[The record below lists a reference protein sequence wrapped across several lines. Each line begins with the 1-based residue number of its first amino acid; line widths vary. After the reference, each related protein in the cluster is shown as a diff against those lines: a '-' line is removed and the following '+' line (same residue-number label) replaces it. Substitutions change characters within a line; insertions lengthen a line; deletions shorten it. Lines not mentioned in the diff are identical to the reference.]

1 MTTNTEDAI
10 AVVVVDDSKEF
21 LTAACAWLEGQQALR
36 LVGSAT
42 DGLEAL
48 ETVARV
54 GPDLVLI
61 DAFMPVMGGL
71 AATRAIKSRSGAPQV
86 ILLSVHDG
94 GDMEREARSAG
105 ADAFV
110 SKSQFSERL
119 PGVIRDLFA
128 APRPA
133 KLMGTEDW

>member
-1 MTTNTEDAI
+1 MTTKTEDAI
-10 AVVVVDDSKEF
+10 AVVVVDDSVEF
-21 LTAACAWLEGQQALR
+21 MRAACAWLEGQHALR
-36 LVGSAT
+36 LVGRAT
-42 DGLEAL
+42 DGLEAI

-71 AATRAIKSRSGAPQV
+71 AATRAIKSRSDAPQV
-86 ILLSVHDG
+86 VLLSVHDG
-94 GDMEREARSAG
+94 HDMEREARAAG

-110 SKSQFSERL
+110 PKSQFSERL

-128 APRPA
+128 ERP
-133 KLMGTEDW
+133 